1 MPGRQA
7 RDLAPVAAGAGH
19 ETGLPTAADEI
30 VPGAWE
36 TDGGDVR
43 WNATVAT

>member
-1 MPGRQA
+1 MPSRRA
-7 RDLAPVAAGAGH
+7 PDLTPPSAGTGH
-19 ETGLPTAADEI
+19 QTGLPTAADEL

-43 WNATVAT
+43 WNATVTT